1 MKLSR
6 FFGDRAFYE
15 TTFRIAL
22 PLALST
28 LLSSCMSTIDSLM
41 ASSIGM
47 VTAVGNA
54 SQIITLH
61 DGISFG
67 ITSGIAIFAAQFYGA
82 RQADNMTRV
91 FGLSLIFTL
100 FNALVWISVFLF
112 MGDDLLLFYLDDTQV
127 LKYSLDYLSITIFSC
142 IPFAINNS
150 MMVAYRSIHET
161 KLTFYFSLLGAIG
174 NVFFNAL
181 FIYGFKI
188 GVAGAALGTI
198 ISQTIVMIAYL
209 ILSIKK
215 RPFFLKDLRLIF
227 DLRPSF
233 YRPIIAKMLPLIIN
247 ETLFSFGST
256 LFIKAFG
263 LLGTK
268 NMDAYYVANQIYNL
282 FLFIVWGYGGAVSI
296 LIGTRLGSHQIERA
310 KEESVYQISLS
321 LIIAFII
328 AFFIV
333 IFKGPILALYSVKDP
348 YVYNIASGL
357 LYVLAFKAILR
368 MLTYVIFSTL
378 RAGGDAKILNFLDS
392 GITYLLG
399 IPSAFIAVYCG
410 IQSIVLVLLL
420 CQIEQ
425 VVRLILSLKRY
436 FKGIWAKDLTE
447 LIEA

>member
-215 RPFFLKDLRLIF
+215 RPFFLQDLRLIF

-296 LIGTRLGSHQIERA
+296 LIGTRLCSHQIERA